1 MTFDSTSNTI
11 VEYGIDKLENTVVG
25 KYNLFEDGGSEKRKL
40 YIHRVTLTN
49 LKANEKYSKYL
60 AFMILIK

>member
-1 MTFDSTSNTI
+1 MIVTWVTFDSTSNTI
-11 VEYGIDKLENTVVG
+11 VEYGIDKLENSVNG

-49 LKANEKYSKYL
+49 LKPNTKYSK
-60 AFMILIK
+60 F